1 MLLHSGTAADD
12 EPDVM
17 LLHSGTAADDEPDV
31 MLLHS
36 GTTADD
42 EAESGTARL
51 TLHQGMTQMGIHS
64 IPI

>member
-12 EPDVM
+12 EADVM
-17 LLHSGTAADDEPDV
+17 LLHSGTA
-31 MLLHS
+31 
-36 GTTADD
+36 ADD